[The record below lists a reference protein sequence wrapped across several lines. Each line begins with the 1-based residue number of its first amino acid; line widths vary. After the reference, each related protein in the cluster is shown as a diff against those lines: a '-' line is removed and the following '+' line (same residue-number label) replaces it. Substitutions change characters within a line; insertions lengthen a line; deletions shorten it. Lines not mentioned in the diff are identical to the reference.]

1 MILRMLPGPF
11 LAAFGSLM
19 FLLLMQFLMRHL
31 RDLVGKGLSGFVIAE
46 IIVYNLGYMVVLA
59 VPMAVLVTT
68 LAVFGRISESGYYR
82 VMKSSGI
89 SLAQISWPVWAVS
102 LLFVGGMMYFNN
114 EVLPES
120 NFRAKSL
127 WFDIRQAKPGFALEP
142 GVFYDGVDGYSI
154 RVASIDQETDS
165 LKGITVFDYTDET
178 AGKVTIAAERG
189 HLAALNRGME
199 IDLVL
204 EDGEMHRLVPGAEQQ
219 YERMAFRKYRVP
231 LDLSDSAFG
240 RSDLTSTSRSDRTTK
255 TSVMIA
261 VVDSLEH
268 TVERQ
273 TQDLRK
279 ELTNFDD
286 APFATSSDTDSRVAV
301 ADVVETEFDVI
312 ESAVSVLRSH
322 RNRVQD
328 IASVHRYSLR
338 RASRFS
344 VEIHKKFSI
353 AVACLVFVLIGV
365 PLGLRVRKGGL
376 GIVSAMSI
384 GIFMIYWISLV
395 QGEKLADRGF
405 LEPWVGMWAANILV
419 GSAAVILVIV
429 VSMDLRNR
437 RWKWR

>member
-1 MILRMLPGPF
+1 
-11 LAAFGSLM
+11 
-19 FLLLMQFLMRHL
+19 
-31 RDLVGKGLSGFVIAE
+31 
-46 IIVYNLGYMVVLA
+46 VV
-59 VPMAVLVTT
+59 
-68 LAVFGRISESGYYR
+68 
-82 VMKSSGI
+82 
-89 SLAQISWPVWAVS
+89 
-102 LLFVGGMMYFNN
+102 
-114 EVLPES
+114 
-120 NFRAKSL
+120 
-127 WFDIRQAKPGFALEP
+127 
-142 GVFYDGVDGYSI
+142 
-154 RVASIDQETDS
+154 SIDQETDS
-165 LKGITVFDYTDET
+165 LKGITVFDYSDET

-204 EDGEMHRLVPGAEQQ
+204 EDGEMHRLVPGVEQQ
-219 YERMAFRKYRVP
+219 YERMAFGKYRVP

-240 RSDLTSTSRSDRTTK
+240 RSDLTSTSRSDRTTR
-255 TSVMIA
+255 TSVMMA
-261 VVDSLEH
+261 VVDSLEN
-268 TVERQ
+268 TVDRQ
-273 TQDLRK
+273 TQDLTK

-286 APFATSSDTDSRVAV
+286 APFAKLWDTDSSVAG
-301 ADVVETEFDVI
+301 ADAVVPEVDVI

>member
-1 MILRMLPGPF
+1 
-11 LAAFGSLM
+11 
-19 FLLLMQFLMRHL
+19 
-31 RDLVGKGLSGFVIAE
+31 V
-46 IIVYNLGYMVVLA
+46 
-59 VPMAVLVTT
+59 
-68 LAVFGRISESGYYR
+68 
-82 VMKSSGI
+82 
-89 SLAQISWPVWAVS
+89 
-102 LLFVGGMMYFNN
+102 
-114 EVLPES
+114 
-120 NFRAKSL
+120 
-127 WFDIRQAKPGFALEP
+127 P
-142 GVFYDGVDGYSI
+142 GV
-154 RVASIDQETDS
+154 
-165 LKGITVFDYTDET
+165 
-178 AGKVTIAAERG
+178 
-189 HLAALNRGME
+189 
-199 IDLVL
+199 
-204 EDGEMHRLVPGAEQQ
+204 EQQ
-219 YERMAFRKYRVP
+219 YERMAFGKYRVP

-240 RSDLTSTSRSDRTTK
+240 RTDLTSTSRSDRTTR

-261 VVDSLEH
+261 VVDSLRY

-273 TQDLRK
+273 TEDLRR
-279 ELTNFDD
+279 ELTNLDD
-286 APFATSSDTDSRVAV
+286 APFATPDDRSVPPAFGVDSALAV
-301 ADVVETEFDVI
+301 V

-353 AVACLVFVLIGV
+353 AVACLVFVMIGV

-376 GIVSAMSI
+376 GIVSALSI

-419 GSAAVILVIV
+419 GIAAVILVIV